1 METFLVLVV
10 YSAAVSA
17 VVIGLDALIEC
28 ATKAVKGKKA

>member
-1 METFLVLVV
+1 MGTFLVLVV

-28 ATKAVKGKKA
+28 AIKAVKGKKA

>member
-28 ATKAVKGKKA
+28 AIATDEQ